1 MSLACTSMLGVNVM
15 RQTVF
20 NGILKVLPGETIVYD
35 LSLKKIKRSFRTL
48 IKPYSNKKF
57 IKEEFENITSKVIRN
72 STLGERRFG
81 IFLSGGIDS
90 SLVAY
95 ELSKHIDNL
104 NSFTNKMEPNVI
116 IGGEDHNSD
125 AYIAKKYADNLN
137 LDHKEV
143 KITPKTIVD
152 EWDKA
157 IWSIEEPRYNWNLP
171 MYYFTNKFLSKNKI
185 IITMAGD
192 IGDEIFGGYKKYY
205 TIKQMPNK
213 PKKWRDFLKIWVK
226 KFSAPIKLN
235 IKFNEND
242 LIDILEKT
250 LPEEIWNPEDIA
262 NSSMALDCITT
273 VSEDFFSRNDR
284 YGMAFSM
291 EGRFPL
297 ASKEYMQHCLSIS
310 SDYKIGDHETATKL
324 PVRNTYKNKIPN
336 YIFDKFKTGW
346 SVPITNWLQNSEIIK
361 KKYLETVNA
370 DDGIKEI
377 LDKDNYSGNAKRAII
392 TWMMRTWSQQYNMI
406 L

>member
-1 MSLACTSMLGVNVM
+1 
-15 RQTVF
+15 
-20 NGILKVLPGETIVYD
+20 
-35 LSLKKIKRSFRTL
+35 
-48 IKPYSNKKF
+48 
-57 IKEEFENITSKVIRN
+57 
-72 STLGERRFG
+72 
-81 IFLSGGIDS
+81 
-90 SLVAY
+90 
-95 ELSKHIDNL
+95 
-104 NSFTNKMEPNVI
+104 
-116 IGGEDHNSD
+116 
-125 AYIAKKYADNLN
+125 
-137 LDHKEV
+137 
-143 KITPKTIVD
+143 
-152 EWDKA
+152 
-157 IWSIEEPRYNWNLP
+157 
-171 MYYFTNKFLSKNKI
+171 
-185 IITMAGD
+185 MAGD

-377 LDKDNYSGNAKRAII
+377 LDKDNYSGNAKRVII
-392 TWMMRTWSQQYNMI
+392 TWMIRTWSQQYNMI